1 MNKNIAYNKL
11 NYSNNDH
18 ASQHNLQTLLTIIF
32 KRVRTTKTKK
42 QKNKKKKLAND
53 YKNNT
58 VWQLLISIQCKIEL
72 KVS

>member
-1 MNKNIAYNKL
+1 MIMQVNTSYK
-11 NYSNNDH
+11 
-18 ASQHNLQTLLTIIF
+18 TLLTMIS
-32 KRVRTTKTKK
+32 KRVRTTKTKTMT
-42 QKNKKKKLAND
+42 ND